1 MFHKIIDVVN
11 WMEDPFC
18 FEAYWQRLQQNV
30 DLGGPSA
37 QEAKRD
43 YQVIERCKSLVF

>member
-1 MFHKIIDVVN
+1 MFGKIIDVVN
-11 WMEDPFC
+11 WMDDPFS
-18 FEAYWQRLQQNV
+18 FEAYWQCLQQNL

-43 YQVIERCKSLVF
+43 YQVIERCKSQSF